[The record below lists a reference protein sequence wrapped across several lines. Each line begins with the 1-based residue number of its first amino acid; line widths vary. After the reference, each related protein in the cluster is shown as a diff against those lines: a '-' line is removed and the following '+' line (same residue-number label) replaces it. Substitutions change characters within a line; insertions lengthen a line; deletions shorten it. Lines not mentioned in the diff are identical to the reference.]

1 MMIEMCN
8 AHAQD
13 EIRLLSKKHK
23 HEFVRLSFHR
33 IWQFEYEVLRKEM
46 FIMKSSKIVMLQ
58 INR

>member
-33 IWQFEYEVLRKEM
+33 IWQFEYEVLREEM
-46 FIMKSSKIVMLQ
+46 YVYEKFKDCNVT
-58 INR
+58 NP